1 MALVVFPQ
9 LVRAEVAH
17 RYLLLSEHL
26 EMVKKQ
32 NILKG
37 KAVKMERVER
47 VGKAE
52 RVEKVEKA
60 EMMETM
66 DRVESVDKEV

>member
-1 MALVVFPQ
+1 MVSLPQ
-9 LVRAEVAH
+9 LARAEVAH
-17 RYLLLSEHL
+17 RYLLSEYL
-26 EMVKKQ
+26 EMVKNQ